1 MTKVINISD
10 NNEDKNKPAPERVY
24 LKDGLK
30 FTITAAVCNASTF
43 NHYVLKEYAP
53 KVQGALALSKSPAKH
68 TLENCLY
75 DEIAGWLDS
84 PSITGIAILDV
95 QVDNFAYK
103 NKTLNPDPKVSF
115 SDIVNLLYNVCQL
128 GMQDRNKSPSCNVD
142 EEQLEDVRE
151 KAKYILQHLDKAV
164 TDEATK
170 EPISKVG
177 SGLRQGAL
185 PRELPKTS

>member
-1 MTKVINISD
+1 MSEV
-10 NNEDKNKPAPERVY
+10 PERIP

-30 FTITAAVCNASTF
+30 FTITATVTNASTF

-53 KVQGALALSKSPAKH
+53 KVQGPLALSKSPAKH
-68 TLENCLY
+68 NLQNCLY

-84 PSITGIAILDV
+84 PTITGISILDV
-95 QVDNFAYK
+95 QVNDSAFK
-103 NKTLNPDPKVSF
+103 NKTLNVDPKIMF
-115 SDIVNLLYNVCQL
+115 SDIIDLLYNVCQL

-142 EEQLEDVRE
+142 EEQLQDIRE
-151 KAKYILQHLDKAV
+151 KAKHILQHIDKV
-164 TDEATK
+164 VNDGPSK

-177 SGLRQGAL
+177 AGLRQRAV

>member
-1 MTKVINISD
+1 MTKVINVSEG
-10 NNEDKNKPAPERVY
+10 NNENSKPSPERVS

-30 FTITAAVCNASTF
+30 FTITATVSNASIF

-53 KVQGALALSKSPAKH
+53 RVQGVLALSKSPAKH

-84 PSITGIAILDV
+84 PSITGISILDV

-103 NKTLNPDPKVSF
+103 NKVLNPDTKISF
-115 SDIVNLLYNVCQL
+115 SDIVDLLYNVCQL

-142 EEQLEDVRE
+142 EEQLQDIRQ
-151 KAKYILQHLDKAV
+151 KAKYILQNLDKVV

-177 SGLRQGAL
+177 SGLRQRAV
-185 PRELPKTS
+185 PRELPKTP